1 MEIRKAELKDKEE
14 IYKIIQ
20 YAQAYLKEQEVPQW
34 QNGYPNIEVIT
45 MDIVSGNNYVMVDE
59 EKIVGSCM
67 ISFEEDKYYKVIEGQ
82 WLADKPYAVIH
93 RIAIDPKCKGKGLAT
108 EFFNF
113 AQLQAYKNGVNYIR
127 VDTHEKNSSMRR
139 CIEKNGFKQCGVVY
153 VMDNA
158 PRIAYEK
165 EIENEIQ

>member
-20 YAQAYLKEQEVPQW
+20 YAQAYLKQQDVPQW
-34 QNGYPNIEVIT
+34 QNGYPNSEVISN
-45 MDIVSGNNYVMVDE
+45 DIESGHNYVMIDE
-59 EKIVGSCM
+59 GRIVGSCM
-67 ISFEEDKYYKVIEGQ
+67 ISFEEDKYYKKIDGQ

-93 RIAIDPKCKGKGLAT
+93 RIAIDPAYKGKGLANH
-108 EFFNF
+108 FFDF
-113 AQLQAYKNGVNYIR
+113 AQLQACHNGVNYIR

-139 CIEKNGFKQCGVVY
+139 CIEKNGFKQCGIVY